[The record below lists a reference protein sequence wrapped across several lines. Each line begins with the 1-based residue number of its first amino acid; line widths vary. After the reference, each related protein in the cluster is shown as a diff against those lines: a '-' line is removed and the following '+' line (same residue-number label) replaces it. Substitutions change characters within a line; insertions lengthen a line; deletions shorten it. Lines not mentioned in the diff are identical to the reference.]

1 MYYNSLVLCFGPSL
15 YALHFNGSVTNNFT
29 SVISE
34 QALLKQD
41 LVLTSQIK
49 VKYCWFWNNI
59 NSWFTDNLLIFITII
74 ITWQKTGLRLTFTRQ
89 TFLANNI
96 RWTTSWY
103 FTTRLVLP
111 LDCSVFIIIILR
123 IYCSNLSKSSETY

>member
-1 MYYNSLVLCFGPSL
+1 MYYNSLVLCSGPSL
-15 YALHFNGSVTNNFT
+15 CALHFNGSVTNNFT
-29 SVISE
+29 SLISE

-59 NSWFTDNLLIFITII
+59 NSWFTDNLLIFITTI
-74 ITWQKTGLRLTFTRQ
+74 ITWQKTGLRLTVTWQ

-96 RWTTSWY
+96 RWNTSWY

-111 LDCSVFIIIILR
+111 LDCSIFIIIILR
-123 IYCSNLSKSSETY
+123 TYCSNLSKSSKTY

>member
-1 MYYNSLVLCFGPSL
+1 MYYNILVLCSGPSL
-15 YALHFNGSVTNNFT
+15 YALHFKGSVTNNFT
-29 SVISE
+29 SLVSE
-34 QALLKQD
+34 QALLRQD

-59 NSWFTDNLLIFITII
+59 NSWFTDNLLIFITTI
-74 ITWQKTGLRLTFTRQ
+74 ITWQKTGLRLTVTWQ

-96 RWTTSWY
+96 RWNTSWY

-111 LDCSVFIIIILR
+111 LDCSIFIIIVLR
-123 IYCSNLSKSSETY
+123 TYCSNLSKSSKTY